1 VRGQTP
7 IFYHQKI
14 DHREEAEHTKNYEAE
29 RTKNL
34 PKVTRHQ
41 WELLQ
46 LHRALKIMGSHN
58 PSTTLINKGKE
69 MFYTQKKENISSQ
82 DHNVQIHDG

>member
-1 VRGQTP
+1 
-7 IFYHQKI
+7 
-14 DHREEAEHTKNYEAE
+14 
-29 RTKNL
+29 L
-34 PKVTRHQ
+34 PKVTGHQ

-69 MFYTQKKENISSQ
+69 MFYTHKKKKKNHSFSRPQ
-82 DHNVQIHDG
+82 SVNP